1 LETPSRGS
9 SGAKVVQA
17 YPTRFGSFAAM
28 PLPDVD
34 ATLKGF
40 AYAYD
45 RIHANGIGFMTSF
58 GGTWL
63 KFIARL

>member
-1 LETPSRGS
+1 M
-9 SGAKVVQA
+9 VQA

-45 RIHANGIGFMTSF
+45 QIHANGIGFMTSF
-58 GGTWL
+58 GDTWL